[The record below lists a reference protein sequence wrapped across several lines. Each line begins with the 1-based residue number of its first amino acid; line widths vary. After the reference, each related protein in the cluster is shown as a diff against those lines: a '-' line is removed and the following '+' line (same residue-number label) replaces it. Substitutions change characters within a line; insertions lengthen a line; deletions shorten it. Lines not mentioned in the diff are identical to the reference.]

1 MAVVVVAAWSRE
13 EKPMLAVTERAKETL
28 SQIRTSAHVD
38 DPKSGLRLA
47 SGTSGKLELFPDRQ
61 RPGDQVVEYV
71 GEPVL
76 LVDREL
82 ASALTGVRID
92 CQATQQG
99 PQLVLTR
106 PGAPANGQMEDEETT

>member
-1 MAVVVVAAWSRE
+1 MV
-13 EKPMLAVTERAKETL
+13 AVTERAKETL
-28 SQIRTSAHVD
+28 SQMRTSAHVD

-82 ASALTGVRID
+82 ASALTGVHID

-99 PQLVLTR
+99 PQLVLTH